1 MASTRIVGAWRVPG
15 QDVSALILGAGEG
28 ARMGQ
33 GPKAF
38 LRLQA
43 QTLLER
49 AILSVEPYSAEIIAG
64 VREAD
69 LPLAEELVDRLGLA
83 TRVTLVP
90 GGRERQE
97 TVTRLVEEASCPL
110 VLLHEVARPF
120 ARGDSF
126 AAVLAAARQYG
137 AAALYTELRV
147 RDGLAL
153 MCNGAFA
160 ASLPRAEVVAL
171 QTPHAY
177 ARTTLLDAQM
187 RAQQCGHR
195 EDSTVALVQW
205 AGYEVRLLP
214 GCPDN
219 IKITYPEDWERV
231 LAMTQALRV
240 PQNA

>member
-1 MASTRIVGAWRVPG
+1 MASTSLVWT
-15 QDVSALILGAGEG
+15 QSVSALILGAGNG
-28 ARMGQ
+28 VRMGQ

-38 LRLQA
+38 LQLQTR
-43 QTLLER
+43 TLLER
-49 AILSVEPYSAEIIAG
+49 AILAVEPYCVEIVAG

-69 LPLAEELVDRLGLA
+69 LPLAKELVDRLGLS
-83 TRVTLVP
+83 TPVLLVA
-90 GGRERQE
+90 GGHERQE
-97 TVTRLVEEASCPL
+97 TVTRLVENASCPL

-126 AAVLAAARQYG
+126 AAVLAAARQSG

-153 MCNGAFA
+153 MRNGAFA
-160 ASLPRAEVVAL
+160 ASLPRTEVVAL

-177 ARTTLLDAQM
+177 LRTTLLDAHV
-187 RAQQCGHR
+187 RAQQAGHR

-231 LAMTQALRV
+231 LAV
-240 PQNA
+240 PQAITAPEQAQPA

>member
-1 MASTRIVGAWRVPG
+1 MPG
-15 QDVSALILGAGEG
+15 QLVQGLDVSALILGAGSG
-28 ARMGQ
+28 VRMGQ

-38 LRLQA
+38 MQLQA

-49 AILSVEPYSAEIIAG
+49 AILAVEPYCAEIVAG

-69 LPLAEELVDRLGLA
+69 LPLAEELVDGLGLA
-83 TRVTLVP
+83 TRVILVP
-90 GGRERQE
+90 GGCERQE
-97 TVTRLVEEASCPL
+97 TVTRLVENASCPL

-126 AAVLAAARQYG
+126 AAVLAAARQFG

-153 MCNGAFA
+153 MRNGAFA
-160 ASLPRAEVVAL
+160 APLPRAEVVAL

-177 ARTTLLDAQM
+177 LRTTLLDAHMQ
-187 RAQQCGHR
+187 AQQSGRR

-214 GCPDN
+214 GCADN
-219 IKITYPEDWERV
+219 IKITYPEDWEQV
-231 LAMTQALRV
+231 MAMTQPLRV
-240 PQNA
+240 PQNAQAA